1 MLSLL
6 PHSCPHLEGI
16 SQQAGQQRIFTWCD
30 NAFASSVFYPGHIA
44 SDREGKC
51 SPTPSLSFSS
61 LEHCPINLVGPYCNS
76 AGSPSSPNPHDPVTI
91 RALVWI
97 YPRDAIIVLAKFM
110 SLNVSLP
117 SVFYFLLAGR
127 SAKLFPLIND
137 NTQSSIFKNCTQEHD
152 LLFMHSLIHFSIS
165 ECLLH
170 ASHCASDWR
179 LCMEQ
184 NR

>member
-1 MLSLL
+1 
-6 PHSCPHLEGI
+6 
-16 SQQAGQQRIFTWCD
+16 
-30 NAFASSVFYPGHIA
+30 
-44 SDREGKC
+44 
-51 SPTPSLSFSS
+51 
-61 LEHCPINLVGPYCNS
+61 
-76 AGSPSSPNPHDPVTI
+76 
-91 RALVWI
+91 
-97 YPRDAIIVLAKFM
+97 M

-165 ECLLH
+165 ECLLY
-170 ASHCASDWR
+170 ASHCAKDLR
-179 LCMEQ
+179 LCIEQ